1 METQYAGDNIVLV
14 FPDGTSP
21 ALLSAMIAGIPYNKA
36 HLLEYEPGEIRLG
49 VTRESISNFYQQKL
63 IEEEETKKYAS
74 ILDKGQKELQ
84 RLRSLDEDQ
93 LVSKKDEMIEQE
105 RIAMEEKLR
114 QKENERRK
122 LEEQERLTRMKRQK
136 ELEQQR
142 QEQRLKRIQNVNG
155 DPNGS
160 VDEPENWLPS
170 ILSIAALGGGLAVA
184 GLSTSSDDIGD
195 AGGKKASNTTTAEDD
210 GPERVEVS
218 SKPSSLELEN
228 DTLASG
234 SISEEELITSNV
246 TLDDSTEDE
255 VEEQEEQQQPPPPT
269 EEDKIISAQ
278 EAMDKYLNQDDG
290 GEAWLKAMEEI
301 IDENDDDDDLNEE
314 TIVNGDTS
322 TKKLDFSDDA

>member
-1 METQYAGDNIVLV
+1 MKVLETQYAGDNIVLV

-49 VTRESISNFYQQKL
+49 VTRESISNFY
-63 IEEEETKKYAS
+63 ETKKYAS

-195 AGGKKASNTTTAEDD
+195 AGGKKASNTTTVEDD

-278 EAMDKYLNQDDG
+278 EAMDEYLNQDDG

-301 IDENDDDDDLNEE
+301 IDENDDDDLNEQ
-314 TIVNGDTS
+314 TIVNGDTAEEQ
-322 TKKLDFSDDA
+322 LDFSDDA

>member
-1 METQYAGDNIVLV
+1 MKVLETQYAGDNIVLV

-49 VTRESISNFYQQKL
+49 VTRESISNFY
-63 IEEEETKKYAS
+63 ETKKYAS

-278 EAMDKYLNQDDG
+278 EAMDEYLNQDDG

-301 IDENDDDDDLNEE
+301 IDENDDDDLNEQ
-314 TIVNGDTS
+314 TIVNGDTAEEQ
-322 TKKLDFSDDA
+322 LDFSDDA